1 MPLAFQ
7 SLNRGTVAFGF
18 FHIETD
24 LVLLERRVFWCR
36 QLCELFSDLAATGP
50 DREMWARLPGWEPA
64 ELGDLHGAIAG
75 VSHAGLIGELY
86 RRWPFPADPAGFR
99 QKAAGAADRGEVA
112 ALLDRHG
119 RRAEWEVIARRKGAR
134 LELDGTAFD
143 PPGAKALAVYLWR
156 GGMPG
161 WQEGRRPDY
170 LWEAA
175 EAWRAAANPLLAG
188 LELRPGELGFR

>member
-50 DREMWARLPGWEPA
+50 DRELWARLPGWEPA
-64 ELGDLHGAIAG
+64 KLGDLHGAIAG

-99 QKAAGAADRGEVA
+99 QRAAGAAPREEVEAILA
-112 ALLDRHG
+112 AHG
-119 RRAEWEVIARRKGAR
+119 RPVEWEVVAPRGGEA
-134 LELDGTAFD
+134 LEVDGTAFD
-143 PPGAKALAVYLWR
+143 AAGVRALAAYVWR

-188 LELRPGELGFR
+188 LELHPGELGFR